1 MNEGTLFTALSGI
14 KEAYERVADDDVD
27 GGGDDEKIRAIESG
41 SVELEIQREADV
53 VVVTAFAAKGL
64 KDMDAFGANDVFLSV
79 TLNDSRAR
87 QTSVIE
93 GGGANC
99 EWGNNGQGER
109 LVFKKFVG
117 SIESIGIFCFDD
129 DGSEGCARLR

>member
-14 KEAYERVADDDVD
+14 KEAYERVADDD
-27 GGGDDEKIRAIESG
+27 DDDDAKIRAFESG
-41 SVELEIQREADV
+41 SVELEIQREADMV
-53 VVVTAFAAKGL
+53 MVTAFAAKGL
-64 KDMDAFGANDVFLSV
+64 KDMDAFGENDVFLSV

-93 GGGANC
+93 GGGASC
-99 EWGNNGQGER
+99 EWGSDGQGER

-117 SIESIGIFCFDD
+117 SIESVGIFCFDD
-129 DGSEGCARLR
+129 DGSERCACLC